1 MLPRKTARV
10 LLLDGEDRLLL
21 IRMHDPNVGDASG
34 KVLSALAPVLP
45 HLREAKYIEAERVG
59 AFSGRSTDIGV
70 VLDLMIHDLDLV
82 LSLTRS
88 PVKQVEAL
96 GMSVLI
102 GFALLCATRAPGR
115 PLDRWTVFRLFLFPF
130 CVSSYSTLIKG
141 KGFFLIFPTE
151 RWPLLAGIGACA
163 ALVAFQRGCR
173 AVARL
178 SAGDRAPLPR
188 G

>member
-1 MLPRKTARV
+1 MV
-10 LLLDGEDRLLL
+10 W
-21 IRMHDPNVGDASG
+21 
-34 KVLSALAPVLP
+34 
-45 HLREAKYIEAERVG
+45 
-59 AFSGRSTDIGV
+59 
-70 VLDLMIHDLDLV
+70 
-82 LSLTRS
+82 LT
-88 PVKQVEAL
+88 AL
-96 GMSVLI
+96 GMSALI